1 MKTIRVGG
9 VPEHFNLPWHLCREE
24 GDFKAGQINLEW
36 KDFPDGTGAM
46 NRALRNA
53 EIDVAVILTEGIV
66 KDITAGNP
74 SRIIQKYIDSPLI
87 WGIHVAQESSFIQL
101 HDLENTTAAISRPGS
116 GSQLMAYVNAE
127 REGWDTD
134 RLKFQVVG
142 DIDGAVEALKND
154 TAQYF
159 MWEHFTTK
167 PLVDKKVFRRVADC
181 PTPWPCFVVAARQE
195 FLEENEASLLK
206 MLEVVNTRSAAIKEL
221 PAVID
226 TFSSRYD
233 QKPEDI
239 EKWLEI
245 TSWSQQQLTGE
256 ELQKVQDTLH
266 QLKLIDEK
274 KPASEIIYTLDQ
286 NSK

>member
-24 GDFKAGQINLEW
+24 GGFEEEDINLEW

-46 NRALRNA
+46 NKALRNK

-74 SRIIQKYIDSPLI
+74 SRIIQKYIASPLV
-87 WGIHVAQESSFIQL
+87 WGIHVAYNSTFVHL
-101 HDLENTTAAISRPGS
+101 DDLENTTAAISRPGS

-127 REGWDTD
+127 KEGWDTD
-134 RLKFQVVG
+134 QLKFEVIG
-142 DIDGAVEALKND
+142 DIKGAVEALEKD
-154 TAQYF
+154 RAQYF

-167 PLVDKKVFRRVADC
+167 PLVDKKIFRRVADC

-195 FLEENEASLLK
+195 FIEENEATLLK
-206 MLEVVNTRSAAIKEL
+206 MLEVVNARSAGVKEL
-221 PAVID
+221 PNVTNI
-226 TFSSRYD
+226 FSSRYD

-245 TSWSQQQLTGE
+245 TSWSREPLTGE
-256 ELQKVQDTLH
+256 ELQKVQDTLY
-266 QLKLIDEK
+266 QLKLIEEK
-274 KPASEIIYTLDQ
+274 KPASEIIYTLDP
-286 NSK
+286 NS